1 MPCIAVLVLYDQY
14 TDTLWNNNVFK
25 IPNVVVGQLAKE
37 VREINLIMQVGIQ
50 IVNDTHMSAV
60 I

>member
-25 IPNVVVGQLAKE
+25 ILNVVVGQLAKE